1 MKKILTIITII
12 ILFTGCTLDD
22 IDNTPTKQVEAFFNN
37 YQTLD
42 KKVLDD
48 LDIVIA
54 KRTDLNNDQKA
65 KYRKILKKHY
75 QDLTYEI
82 KDETVN
88 GNRAN
93 VEVEIEV
100 TDFYKALN
108 EASNFLQN
116 NKNQF
121 LDDNNNY
128 DSSKYIDYQLEK
140 LESTKDTVKYT
151 LNLSL
156 TKNNKED
163 WILDEINDIEE
174 KKILGIYEY

>member
-1 MKKILTIITII
+1 MKKTII
-12 ILFTGCTLDD
+12 ILLIFLLMSGCSLKN
-22 IDNTPTKQVEAFFNN
+22 IDNTPTKQVETFFNN

-54 KRTDLNNDQKA
+54 KQTNFTDKQKEE
-65 KYRKILKKHY
+65 YRNILKKHY

-82 KDETVN
+82 KDETIN

-100 TDFYKALN
+100 TDFYKVLN
-108 EASNFLQN
+108 ESNEYLKN
-116 NKNQF
+116 NSNEFYDQQ
-121 LDDNNNY
+121 NNY
-128 DSSKYIDYQLEK
+128 DESKFINYQLDK
-140 LESTKDTVKYT
+140 LKDANETVKYT
-151 LNLSL
+151 LNLTL
-156 TKNNKED
+156 VKNDDGD
-163 WILDEINDIEE
+163 WILDDIDDIQE